1 MKNFQLTNFTK
12 AIITGLLL
20 AFLTYIFFYTLEDEK
35 IIELLTVIMTL
46 IGAAYY
52 GFAFKEDNR
61 SIVITEVVV
70 STLFI
75 VTALLGLW
83 FSIWF
88 IFVGLVLHGFWDLI
102 HHNSKKLARIPSWY
116 IPFCVVY
123 DWVLAVIV
131 LFVILL

>member
-1 MKNFQLTNFTK
+1 M
-12 AIITGLLL
+12 L
-20 AFLTYIFFYTLEDEK
+20 AFLTFVIIYPLEDK
-35 IIELLTVIMTL
+35 KTVELLTVIMTL

-52 GFAFKEDNR
+52 GFAFKEEKR
-61 SIVITEVVV
+61 SVIITEVVV

-75 VTALLGLW
+75 AFALLGLW
-83 FSIWF
+83 FSIWY
-88 IFVGLVLHGFWDLI
+88 IFAGLVLHGFWDLI
-102 HHNSKKLARIPSWY
+102 HHNSKNLAIIPQWY